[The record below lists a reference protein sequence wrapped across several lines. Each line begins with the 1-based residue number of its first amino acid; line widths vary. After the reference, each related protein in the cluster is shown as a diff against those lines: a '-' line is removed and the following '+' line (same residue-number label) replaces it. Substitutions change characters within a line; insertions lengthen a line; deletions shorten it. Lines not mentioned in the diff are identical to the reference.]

1 MIVILMATVVE
12 KMNKKVLIGAILVIF
27 VVGFGLIAGCADTET
42 TPAGNVEEETIT
54 ITDALGR
61 EVTIPAQPERVV
73 CSGAGTLRYLTYLQ
87 AEDTIVGVDD
97 IELGGTQFNARPYW
111 FANPQFQT
119 DYPLIGEFRGNDDPE
134 KIVAANPQVI
144 FKSVT
149 SAADDPEGL
158 QDKTGIPVVAIVY
171 GDLDVYRDDMD
182 QALRLMGTVMEKED
196 RAEEV
201 IGYFDDMVA
210 DLDSRTN
217 DIPEDERPTVYVGGI
232 AYRGPHGTQSTEPAY
247 PPFSFVNARNVA
259 ADVGTTH
266 ADVAKEQI
274 IEWDPDV
281 IFIDLMTLQTTPSAA
296 DELRDD
302 PSYSLMSAVQSGEVY
317 GLLPYNCYTQNQGSI
332 MADAY
337 FIGKVLYPDRF
348 TDVDPAE
355 KADEIYTFLVG
366 EPVFDQVNGMF
377 GNAAFTRIDV
387 S

>member
-1 MIVILMATVVE
+1 MATVVV
-12 KMNKKVLIGAILVIF
+12 KMNTKMLVGAVLALL
-27 VVGFGLIAGCADTET
+27 VVGFGLVAGCTDTQTTSAD
-42 TPAGNVEEETIT
+42 NVEEETIT

-61 EVTIPAQPERVV
+61 EVTVPAQPERVV

-97 IELGGTQFNARPYW
+97 VELGGTQFNARPYW

-144 FKSVT
+144 FKSFLT
-149 SAADDPEGL
+149 SADDADEL
-158 QDKTGIPVVAIVY
+158 QEKTGIPVVAIVY
-171 GDLDVYRDDMD
+171 GDLDVYRDDMN
-182 QALRLMGTVMEKED
+182 QALRLMGTVMGKEA
-196 RAEEV
+196 RAEAV
-201 IGYFDDMVA
+201 ISYFDDLAA

-217 DIPEDERPTVYVGGI
+217 DILEDERPTVYVGGI
-232 AYRGPHGTQSTEPAY
+232 AYQGPHGTQSTEPAY

-259 ADVGTTH
+259 AEVGTTH
-266 ADVAKEQI
+266 ADVAKEKI
-274 IEWDPDV
+274 IEWDPEI
-281 IFIDLMTLQTTPSAA
+281 IFVDLMTFQTTPSAV

-302 PSYSLMSAVQSGEVY
+302 PSYIQLSAVQSGQIY
-317 GLLPYNCYTQNQGSI
+317 GLLPYNCYTANQGSI

-348 TDVDPAE
+348 TDVDPVD
-355 KADEIYTFLVG
+355 KADEIYSFLVG
-366 EPVFDQVNGMF
+366 EPVFDQLNEMF
-377 GNAAFTRIDV
+377 ANTAFTRLDI

>member
-1 MIVILMATVVE
+1 MATDGE
-12 KMNKKVLIGAILVIF
+12 KMNTKIPIIAILAVFII
-27 VVGFGLIAGCADTET
+27 GFGLTSGCTDTQT
-42 TPAGNVEEETIT
+42 SSTGIGEEETIT

-61 EVTIPAQPERVV
+61 EVAVPAHPERVV

-87 AEDTIVGVDD
+87 AEDTLVGVDD
-97 IELGGTQFNARPYW
+97 IELGESQFNARPYW

-144 FKSVT
+144 FKSSLT
-149 SAADDPEGL
+149 SGDDADEL
-158 QDKTGIPVVAIVY
+158 QHKTGIPVVAIDY

-182 QALRLMGTVMEKED
+182 QALRLMGTVMGKED

-201 IGYFDDMVA
+201 ISYFDDMAA

-217 DIPEDERPTVYVGGI
+217 DIPEEERPTVYVGGI

-247 PPFSFVNARNVA
+247 PPFSFVNAQNVA
-259 ADVGTTH
+259 AEVGTTH
-266 ADVAKEQI
+266 ADVAKEKI

-281 IFIDLMTLQTTPSAA
+281 IFIDLMTLQTTPSAT

-302 PSYSLMSAVQSGEVY
+302 PSYSQLSAVQSGEVY
-317 GLLPYNCYTQNQGSI
+317 GLLPYNCYTANQGSI

-348 TDVDPAE
+348 SDVDPAE

-366 EPVFDQVNGMF
+366 EPVFDQLNEMF
-377 GNAAFTRIDV
+377 GNTAFTRIDV